1 MVIIKYN
8 YNKVQYLNFHV
19 QYKDINVNV
28 IIKLI
33 KLHKDYY
40 VYIVKN
46 IQLYLIKNYVIN

>member
-8 YNKVQYLNFHV
+8 YYKVQYLNFHV

-46 IQLYLIKNYVIN
+46 I